1 MIFTKAVLKSLSS
14 TSIISVILGPDLTH
28 WFLFIYKWYFVST
41 LIFIVTFV
49 WFIAYHYFLGI
60 CVTMH
65 IILRVWIFL
74 VCLIDCETGLPGKE
88 SACQAGDMGSNP
100 VSRRYPGK
108 ENGNQLQYS
117 CLGNPK
123 DRGAWWVT
131 VPGVTKES
139 DMTSRLN
146 SNNNDIDC
154 GNFGFDE

>member
-1 MIFTKAVLKSLSS
+1 M
-14 TSIISVILGPDLTH
+14 
-28 WFLFIYKWYFVST
+28 
-41 LIFIVTFV
+41 
-49 WFIAYHYFLGI
+49 
-60 CVTMH
+60 
-65 IILRVWIFL
+65 

-123 DRGAWWVT
+123 DRGAWGVT

-146 SNNNDIDC
+146 SSNNDIDC

>member
-1 MIFTKAVLKSLSS
+1 MIFTKAVLNSLSS

-41 LIFIVTFV
+41 LIFTVTFV
-49 WFIAYHYFLGI
+49 WFIAYHYFGGI

-74 VCLIDCETGLPGKE
+74 VCLINCETGLPGKE

-100 VSRRYPGK
+100 VSGRYPGE

-117 CLGNPK
+117 CLGNPNGLVGYSPWGHK
-123 DRGAWWVT
+123 RVRHDFSTKQQQQRYRLWEFCFWWVT
-131 VPGVTKES
+131 
-139 DMTSRLN
+139 
-146 SNNNDIDC
+146 
-154 GNFGFDE
+154 